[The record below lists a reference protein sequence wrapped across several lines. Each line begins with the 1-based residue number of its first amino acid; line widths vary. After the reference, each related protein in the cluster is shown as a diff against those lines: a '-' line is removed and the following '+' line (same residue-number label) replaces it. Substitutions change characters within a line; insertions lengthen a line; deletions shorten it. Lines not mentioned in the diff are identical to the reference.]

1 MCGFPSLQHVFSF
14 LLGFT
19 VFIVEYRRFLIDVYL
34 QFSGRIGRYTWE
46 SLGVD
51 SSVGVGGLSC
61 PIVMCKLE

>member
-14 LLGFT
+14 YSGFT
-19 VFIVEYRRFLIDVYL
+19 VFIVEYRRFVIDVYL
-34 QFSGRIGRYTWE
+34 HFSGRIGRYTWE